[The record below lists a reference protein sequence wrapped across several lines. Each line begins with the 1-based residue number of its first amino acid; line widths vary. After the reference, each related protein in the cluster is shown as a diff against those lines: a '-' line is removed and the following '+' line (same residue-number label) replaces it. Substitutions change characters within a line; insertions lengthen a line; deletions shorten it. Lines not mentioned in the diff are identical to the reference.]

1 MARLCLV
8 PPQMV
13 PRKRHATTA
22 QKLKVHGDK
31 LKETDSQKEEKESC
45 AKGHREM
52 RYAFCGLL

>member
-1 MARLCLV
+1 M

>member
-1 MARLCLV
+1 M

-13 PRKRHATTA
+13 PRKRQAPTA
-22 QKLKVHGDK
+22 QKLKVHGGK
-31 LKETDSQKEEKESC
+31 LKETDSQKEEKESY